1 MSSGFYK
8 GFIYVLHVEKLFVK
22 SEYYLKSFLLTSK
35 SLVIKHENEFVFLF
49 SLKKGA
55 ITFWNPLKPM
65 ACLSNVYAP
74 QKGEAYSRRFV
85 RLNVLPSIYPV
96 PCLARNFKTTVGI

>member
-55 ITFWNPLKPM
+55 ITF
-65 ACLSNVYAP
+65 
-74 QKGEAYSRRFV
+74 
-85 RLNVLPSIYPV
+85 
-96 PCLARNFKTTVGI
+96 

>member
-8 GFIYVLHVEKLFVK
+8 GFIYILHGEKLFVK
-22 SEYYLKSFLLTSK
+22 SECYLKSFLLTYK

-55 ITFWNPLKPM
+55 ITFWNGM
-65 ACLSNVYAP
+65 SQIV
-74 QKGEAYSRRFV
+74 
-85 RLNVLPSIYPV
+85 
-96 PCLARNFKTTVGI
+96 